1 LTKSPTEIF
10 NDKVNL
16 IFEYDKSSPLFVRQ
30 ASTEMDNQNVDRA
43 IEILTEGIK
52 LYPDY
57 PTAYILY
64 SRALSL
70 TGDYGKA
77 LQQVKTASDLLHSK
91 KTYDYYLKEI
101 ENMKKHSSLFA
112 SSRGSAFIPNAD
124 YLEKDEQPSLFL
136 EELELG
142 IKENFEQSDID
153 DRLEELADEI
163 SSARLSEIP
172 DEDITQNYN
181 KDDSNS
187 GSTIVSE
194 TLAKIYA
201 AQGEYK
207 EAILIYE
214 KLIDKTPSKKEE
226 YLQKI
231 KELHLR
237 LNS

>member
-1 LTKSPTEIF
+1 MTKSPTEIF

-57 PTAYILY
+57 STAYILY

-142 IKENFEQSDID
+142 IEENFEQSDID

-187 GSTIVSE
+187 GSTIISE